1 MNAVTALH
9 IAASLVAVA
18 GGGAALLSRKGSR
31 LHAAGG
37 RAFAAAMLTL
47 LAMGLAIAPLK
58 AAPSYVLVVS
68 TVVAFYLVATGW
80 ATIRHK
86 QARAGRL
93 EYWGLAIALACAA
106 AHLCFCLLAA
116 ASADG
121 RFQGMEVALILPN
134 LAIALAGAAGDLNFI
149 LRGQLSARQRLARH
163 VWRMCVPMFLATFAF
178 FAGNFGQEIFIPE
191 ALRGS
196 MLLGLPPLAVL
207 AAMAWWLLK
216 LRFPQAL
223 RRRRSPAPALVAAA
237 EPR

>member
-1 MNAVTALH
+1 MNSVTALH

-31 LHAAGG
+31 FHAAAG

-47 LAMGLAIAPLK
+47 LAMGIAIAPLK

-68 TVVAFYLVATGW
+68 TVVAAYLVVTGW

-86 QARAGRL
+86 HARAGRL
-93 EYWGLAIALACAA
+93 EHWGLAVALACAA
-106 AHLCFCLLAA
+106 AHAAFCLLAA
-116 ASADG
+116 NSPDG
-121 RFQGMEVALILPN
+121 RFQGMGVALILPN

-149 LRGQLSARQRLARH
+149 RQGQLSGRQRLARH
-163 VWRMCVPMFLATFAF
+163 VWRMCVPMFLATVAF
-178 FAGNFGQEIFIPE
+178 FAGNFGQKIFMPE

-196 MLLGLPPLAVL
+196 MLLGLPALAVL
-207 AAMAWWLLK
+207 LVMAWWLLK
-216 LRFPQAL
+216 LRFPHAL
-223 RRRRSPAPALVAAA
+223 RRRRRHAPALVAAA